1 MGLPEPQNQD
11 YTQLFSAEHY
21 ITHRDTAK
29 IQNTYQYYYETL
41 KSKLVYQYVE
51 NHAGNLRIDILAL
64 QSFLCRMHT
73 LKTDISSHNSAYV
86 EQTLRREKDYFDN
99 ILKEI
104 DPEIQLDDEQ
114 RRAVITDDD
123 HCLLV
128 AGAGAGKTTTMAAK
142 VKYLIEKS
150 MSVQKK
156 SSSFHIPIRQ
166 LAN

>member
-1 MGLPEPQNQD
+1 
-11 YTQLFSAEHY
+11 
-21 ITHRDTAK
+21 
-29 IQNTYQYYYETL
+29 
-41 KSKLVYQYVE
+41 
-51 NHAGNLRIDILAL
+51 
-64 QSFLCRMHT
+64 MHT

-128 AGAGAGKTTTMAAK
+128 AGAGAGETTTMAAK
-142 VKYLIEKS
+142 VKYLVEKKHVS
-150 MSVQKK
+150 PEEIIVISYTNKAIGELRERINQGLG
-156 SSSFHIPIRQ
+156 IPAKIVHFMPLTLSNNFLQNRPK
-166 LAN
+166 

>member
-1 MGLPEPQNQD
+1 
-11 YTQLFSAEHY
+11 
-21 ITHRDTAK
+21 
-29 IQNTYQYYYETL
+29 
-41 KSKLVYQYVE
+41 
-51 NHAGNLRIDILAL
+51 
-64 QSFLCRMHT
+64 MHT

-128 AGAGAGKTTTMAAK
+128 AGAGAGETTTMAAK
-142 VKYLIEKS
+142 AKYLVEKS

-156 SSSFHIPIRQ
+156 SSSFHILIRQ